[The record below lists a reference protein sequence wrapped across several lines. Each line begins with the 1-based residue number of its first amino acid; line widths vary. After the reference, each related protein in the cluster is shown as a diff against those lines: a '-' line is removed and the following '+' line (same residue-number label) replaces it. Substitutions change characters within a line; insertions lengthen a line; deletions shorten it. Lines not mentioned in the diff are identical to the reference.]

1 MARLIVSVDDIV
13 IKEYTLTKERTTI
26 GRKAAADVR
35 IEDTH
40 LSGEHAQVLL
50 VGHDYVYED
59 LDSTNGSIIN
69 GKPIKRALLQS
80 NDVMQFGDYKVNF
93 VSDTDY
99 TSENFLFSRMVR
111 NTTTK

>member
-13 IKEYTLTKERTTI
+13 IKEHTLTKERTTI

-50 VGHDYVYED
+50 IGHDYVYED

-69 GKPIKRALLQS
+69 GKPTISAMRSAKTIGVGLLAASRRLS
-80 NDVMQFGDYKVNF
+80 NPASWAARNVA
-93 VSDTDY
+93 SD
-99 TSENFLFSRMVR
+99 RHR
-111 NTTTK
+111 